1 MSGYR
6 TNRRTFLASFAGALL
21 LRLQAR
27 QDDWQGIARVVAIG
41 DVHGDKDAL
50 ASVLRMAGVMDA
62 NERWIGGATHVVQLG
77 DVPSR
82 GPQTRKALDLLMRLE
97 PQALDAGGKLHA
109 LIGNHDSGVII
120 GDLRS
125 VLPEEYEEFRTAD
138 SEDRLRKA
146 YQDDVALLRKQ
157 NALPSDIESF
167 RTSWFD
173 RHPPGWVEH
182 REAFA
187 PNGRYG
193 SWIRRNKVVI
203 RINDSLFVHGGIS
216 PKYASTSRATL
227 NAAIQQEL
235 ANFAG
240 QLPPMCMELAGP
252 LLYRGLSDEEVAAP
266 LSHVDSVL
274 NNHRVRR
281 VIVGHTVTQ
290 TAILPRYDG
299 RVIDVDIGLSR
310 FYGRPPAC
318 LVQEGR
324 DLHVLH
330 RGVRIPFPGPGRVE
344 YREYLRAVEAAD
356 EKPSPVTRMLERL

>member
-1 MSGYR
+1 
-6 TNRRTFLASFAGALL
+6 
-21 LRLQAR
+21 
-27 QDDWQGIARVVAIG
+27 
-41 DVHGDKDAL
+41 VHGDKDAL
-50 ASVLRMAGVMDA
+50 AAVLRMAGIMDS
-62 NERWIGGATHVVQLG
+62 NERWIGGPAHVVQVG

-97 PQALDAGGKLHA
+97 QQALDAGGKLHV

-138 SEDRLRKA
+138 SENRLRKA
-146 YQDDVALLRKQ
+146 YDDEVALLRKQ

-167 RTSWFD
+167 RTSWFE
-173 RHPPGWVEH
+173 RRPPGWVEH

-193 SWIRRNKVVI
+193 SWIRRNNVVI

-216 PKYASTSRATL
+216 PKYASASRSTL
-227 NAAIQQEL
+227 NAAIQKEL
-235 ANFAG
+235 ANYAG
-240 QLPPMCMELAGP
+240 QLPSMPLEVAGP
-252 LLYRGLSDEEVAAP
+252 LQYRGLSEEDVAAP
-266 LSHVDSVL
+266 LSHVDNVL
-274 NNHRVRR
+274 NIHRVRR

-299 RVIDVDIGLSR
+299 RVINVDIGLSR

-324 DLHVLH
+324 NLHVLH
-330 RGVRIPFPGPGRVE
+330 RGVRIPFPGPGRAE
-344 YREYLRAVEAAD
+344 YRAYLTAVEAAD
-356 EKPSPVTRMLERL
+356 EKPSPVTRMLEKL